1 MSADHGPTAA
11 DLLAHEEDPDRY
23 AGTQFDVRAVVPRL
37 PADPADAPWDGF
49 TGPYGPVGDVPGHL
63 AGLASADPEVAD
75 EAPAGLWRSLHHQGT
90 VYASAALA
98 APFLLR
104 PAARPRTHDRQGI
117 LALVAAC
124 ARGADTLGPT
134 ENVLW
139 LTEGARGGRAYDTS
153 GYLANWSMEA
163 VQAAVTAHLGVLEPL
178 LDDGDPQVRVMAAYT
193 LAMASGPAPADALR
207 RRAGTGTAPLAAASL
222 VPAAAQLAHRHGQ
235 DAGPWLDALLRD
247 PARPA
252 EAAVA
257 AALARL
263 CFEEAR
269 PAPEELRPVLD
280 GRLDDTLLRA
290 LDELP

>member
-23 AGTQFDVRAVVPRL
+23 AGTEFDVRAVVPRL

-124 ARGADTLGPT
+124 ARGA
-134 ENVLW
+134 
-139 LTEGARGGRAYDTS
+139 
-153 GYLANWSMEA
+153 
-163 VQAAVTAHLGVLEPL
+163 
-178 LDDGDPQVRVMAAYT
+178 
-193 LAMASGPAPADALR
+193 
-207 RRAGTGTAPLAAASL
+207 
-222 VPAAAQLAHRHGQ
+222 AAQLAHRHGQ

-257 AALARL
+257 ASLARL